1 MLHADQQ
8 FAMTKQQMKKMQN
21 HSTNLSGG
29 NASDRVLSVGKD
41 KAQHQQSASCTPYEP
56 KGTLS
61 GTHTASNLSA
71 NGSALTTPKPS
82 KAAKQPFSKQ
92 SLTLSHTLT
101 QGLGTKSNPLQP
113 HLSV

>member
-41 KAQHQQSASCTPYEP
+41 KA
-56 KGTLS
+56 
-61 GTHTASNLSA
+61 
-71 NGSALTTPKPS
+71 
-82 KAAKQPFSKQ
+82 
-92 SLTLSHTLT
+92 
-101 QGLGTKSNPLQP
+101 
-113 HLSV
+113 